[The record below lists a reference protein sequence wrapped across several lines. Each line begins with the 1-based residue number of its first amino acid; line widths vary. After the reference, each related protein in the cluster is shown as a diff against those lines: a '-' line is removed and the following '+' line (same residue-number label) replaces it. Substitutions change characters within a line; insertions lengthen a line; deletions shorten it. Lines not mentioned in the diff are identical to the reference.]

1 MSAFLYG
8 ILIQWKLDLRNKGIL
23 LTYYV
28 VPLVFFAFMGGIFTS
43 INPVAKDTLIQSMMV
58 FGVSMGAFLGT
69 PTPLV
74 DVFTTDI
81 KKAYRVGGIPLWT
94 VVANNIISAFIH
106 LSIMSLVI
114 FAIAPIIYKAAV
126 PTNLLVFFI
135 AQSIFILACVFIGT
149 LLGLFAKSATKLTM
163 MSQLLF
169 LPSVMVGGIMFPSSM
184 LPSILQTIGMIF
196 PATWGFK
203 ATVSQVFDFGL
214 LWPMLIII
222 VGCGVIATWK
232 ISKLNID

>member
-43 INPVAKDTLIQSMMV
+43 INPVAKDTLIQSMMI

-74 DVFTTDI
+74 EVFTTDI

-94 VVANNIISAFIH
+94 VVANNIISAVIH
-106 LSIMSLVI
+106 LSIMSLII
-114 FAIAPIIYKAAV
+114 FATAPIIYKAVV
-126 PTNLLVFFI
+126 PTNLLVFFT

-149 LLGLFAKSATKLTM
+149 ILGLFAKSATKLTM
-163 MSQLLF
+163 ISQLLF

-184 LPSILQTIGMIF
+184 LPKILQTVGLIF

-214 LWPMLIII
+214 LWPMLIAMI
-222 VGCGVIATWK
+222 GCGVVAAWK
-232 ISKLNID
+232 ISKLNSD

>member
-1 MSAFLYG
+1 MNAFLYG
-8 ILIQWKLDLRNKGIL
+8 ILIQWKLDLRNKEIL

-43 INPVAKDTLIQSMMV
+43 INPIAKETLIQSMMV

-74 DVFTTDI
+74 EVFTTDI

-114 FAIAPIIYKAAV
+114 FLAAPIIYKTVV
-126 PTNLLVFFI
+126 PTNLFVFFT

-149 LLGLFAKSATKLTM
+149 VLGLFAKSATKLTM
-163 MSQLLF
+163 LSQLLF
-169 LPSVMVGGIMFPSSM
+169 LPSVMVGGIMFPASM
-184 LPSILQTIGMIF
+184 LPSVLQTVGMIF

-222 VGCGVIATWK
+222 LGCGGLATWK
-232 ISKLNID
+232 VSKLKSD

>member
-232 ISKLNID
+232 ISKLNSD

>member
-8 ILIQWKLDLRNKGIL
+8 VLVQWKLDYRNKGIL

-43 INPVAKDTLIQSMMV
+43 INPLAKETLIQSMMI
-58 FGVSMGAFLGT
+58 FGVTMGAFLGT
-69 PTPLV
+69 PIPLMEV
-74 DVFTTDI
+74 LTSDI

-94 VVANNIISAFIH
+94 VAVNNVISAFVH
-106 LSIMSLVI
+106 LSLMSGVILVI
-114 FAIAPIIYKAAV
+114 APLIYKAKI
-126 PTNLLVFFI
+126 PTNLAVYLL
-135 AQSIFILACVFIGT
+135 AQSIFILSSIAIGT

-163 MSQLLF
+163 VAQLFF

-184 LPSILQTIGMIF
+184 LPSFLQTVGMIF

-203 ATVSQVFDFGL
+203 ATVSPIFDFGL
-214 LWPMLIII
+214 VWPMLLVI
-222 VGCGVIATWK
+222 VGCGIVAVMKIA
-232 ISKLNID
+232 KLKSE

>member
-1 MSAFLYG
+1 MNAFLYG
-8 ILIQWKLDLRNKGIL
+8 ILIQWKLDLRNKEIL

-43 INPVAKDTLIQSMMV
+43 INPIAKETLIQSMMV

-74 DVFTTDI
+74 EVFTTDI

-114 FAIAPIIYKAAV
+114 FLAAPIIYKAVV
-126 PTNLLVFFI
+126 PTNLFVFFT

-149 LLGLFAKSATKLTM
+149 VLGLFAKSATKLTM
-163 MSQLLF
+163 LSQLLF
-169 LPSVMVGGIMFPSSM
+169 LPSVMVGGIMFPASM
-184 LPSILQTIGMIF
+184 LPSVLQTVGMIF

-222 VGCGVIATWK
+222 LGCGGLATWK
-232 ISKLNID
+232 VSKLKSD

>member
-1 MSAFLYG
+1 MNAFLYG
-8 ILIQWKLDLRNKGIL
+8 IFIQWKLDLRNKEIL

-28 VPLVFFAFMGGIFTS
+28 VPLAFFAFMGGIFTS
-43 INPVAKDTLIQSMMV
+43 INPIAKDTLIQSMMV

-74 DVFTTDI
+74 EVFTTDI
-81 KKAYRVGGIPLWT
+81 KKAYIVGGIPLWT
-94 VVANNIISAFIH
+94 VVSNNVISAFIH

-114 FAIAPIIYKAAV
+114 LLAAPIIYKAVV
-126 PTNLLVFFI
+126 PTNLLVFFT

-149 LLGLFAKSATKLTM
+149 VLGLFAKSATKLTM

-169 LPSVMVGGIMFPSSM
+169 LPSVMVGGIMFPASM
-184 LPSILQTIGMIF
+184 LPSVLQTVGMIF
-196 PATWGFK
+196 PATWGFR
-203 ATVSQVFDFGL
+203 ATVRQVFDFGL

-222 VGCGVIATWK
+222 LGCGGLATWK
-232 ISKLNID
+232 VSKLKSD